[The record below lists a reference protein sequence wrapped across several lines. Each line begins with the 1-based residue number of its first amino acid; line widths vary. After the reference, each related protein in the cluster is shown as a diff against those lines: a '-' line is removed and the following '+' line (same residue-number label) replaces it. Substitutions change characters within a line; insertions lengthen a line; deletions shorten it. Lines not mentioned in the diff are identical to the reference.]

1 MKKNITIRVTCT
13 YDVWIER
20 EVSEE
25 VYNQLCDLYDN
36 HNGKI
41 SDGEIHHP
49 EALDWLG
56 CNISE
61 ADALNWEYE
70 IDEMEEI

>member
-13 YDVWIER
+13 YDVWLER

-25 VYNQLCDLYDN
+25 VYNQLCDIYDN
-36 HNGKI
+36 HNGEI
-41 SDGEIHHP
+41 SDGELHNH

-61 ADALNWEYE
+61 ADALNWKYE